1 MGSCGRSSMA
11 EFQPSKLAMRVRFP
25 SPALLVRAD
34 PPGSRPIGDHEGPR
48 DMTLECPRI
57 RLVPG
62 AAGEAWP
69 PVRLAIVG
77 AAKTLMV
84 PPAVDPTALLARS
97 HPTIFT

>member
-1 MGSCGRSSMA
+1 
-11 EFQPSKLAMRVRFP
+11 
-25 SPALLVRAD
+25 
-34 PPGSRPIGDHEGPR
+34 
-48 DMTLECPRI
+48 MTLECPRI

-84 PPAVDPTALLARS
+84 PLAVDPTALLTGS
-97 HPTIFT
+97 HPTIFS